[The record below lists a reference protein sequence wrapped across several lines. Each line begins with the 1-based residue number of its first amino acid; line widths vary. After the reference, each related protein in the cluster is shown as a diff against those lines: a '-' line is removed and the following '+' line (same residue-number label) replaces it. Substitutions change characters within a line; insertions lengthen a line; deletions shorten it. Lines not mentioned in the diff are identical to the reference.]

1 MKKFILFAI
10 IFFAIAGQGFAQS
23 YLGWVKKSVKLRE
36 GPGTEYS
43 VLMTLKAGS
52 QIFLYSL
59 ETENDF
65 YYVIDIESNTEGY
78 IPSTIVKLGDV
89 VERSST
95 GLFSPSG
102 RSAEYNP
109 ELKVFNDTRYN
120 MTLRL
125 NESVYEFS
133 PQETRYLS
141 VSPGTY
147 EFFASAPGVIP
158 TFGSDILQS
167 NTIYDWHFYVITSR
181 R

>member
-1 MKKFILFAI
+1 MKKLAFIGLLIFALVDLSYS
-10 IFFAIAGQGFAQS
+10 QS
-23 YLGWVKKSVKLRE
+23 YLGWVNKSVKLRE

-65 YYVIDIESNTEGY
+65 YYVIDLETNTEGY
-78 IPSTIVKLGDV
+78 IPSTIVKLGDIV
-89 VERSST
+89 PRSST
-95 GLFSPSG
+95 GIFSPSG
-102 RSAEYNP
+102 RISEYNP
-109 ELKVFNDTRYN
+109 ELKIFNDTRYN

-125 NESVYEFS
+125 NELSYDFL
-133 PQETRYLS
+133 PNETKRLT
-141 VSPGTY
+141 VSPGSY

-158 TFGSDILQS
+158 TFGSELLQS
-167 NTIYDWHFYVITSR
+167 NTAYDWHFYVYTTR